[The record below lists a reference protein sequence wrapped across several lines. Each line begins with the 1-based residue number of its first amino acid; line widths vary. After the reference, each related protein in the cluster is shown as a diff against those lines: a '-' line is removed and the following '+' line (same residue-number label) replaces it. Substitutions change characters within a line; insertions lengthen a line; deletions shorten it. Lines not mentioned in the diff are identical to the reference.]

1 MTDDFLDISDSVRE
15 QNRESAVE
23 YAKLYLATFVH
34 NPAGARLLSEW
45 EQRILRKP
53 TPINAPHTEYAA
65 NEAVRQF
72 ILGIQEQLRLA
83 STEGR

>member
-1 MTDDFLDISDSVRE
+1 VSDDFLDLSDTVRE
-15 QNRESAVE
+15 EQRDKAVE

-34 NPAGARLLSEW
+34 NPAGARLLAEW
-45 EQRILRKP
+45 EERVVRKL
-53 TPINAPHTEYAA
+53 TPVNAPHTEYAA

-72 ILGIQEQLRLA
+72 VLGIKQQIVLA

>member
-1 MTDDFLDISDSVRE
+1 VSDDFLDLSDTVRE
-15 QNRESAVE
+15 EQRDKAVE

-34 NPAGARLLSEW
+34 NPAGARLLAEW
-45 EQRILRKP
+45 EERVVRKL
-53 TPINAPHTEYAA
+53 THVNAPHTEYAA

-72 ILGIQEQLRLA
+72 VLGIKQQIVLA

>member
-1 MTDDFLDISDSVRE
+1 MDSSDATRE
-15 QNRESAVE
+15 TQREAAVE

-34 NPAGARLLSEW
+34 TPAGARLLAEW
-45 EQRILRKP
+45 EERVLRKP
-53 TPINAPHTEYAA
+53 TPVNAPHTEYAA

-72 ILGIQEQLRLA
+72 VLGIKQQIALA